1 MEEVEAANEQG
12 VNSMRVDA
20 VVEESIAQAFLR
32 TLGGR
37 GYEREKVRERE
48 INHAT
53 NKTTGKR
60 GIALI
65 IVIIERERRK
75 KKFLTQKN

>member
-1 MEEVEAANEQG
+1 M
-12 VNSMRVDA
+12 
-20 VVEESIAQAFLR
+20 AQAFLR

-37 GYEREKVRERE
+37 GYEREKVREE
-48 INHAT
+48 ETNHAT

-65 IVIIERERRK
+65 MVIIERERGK
-75 KKFLTQKN
+75 KKFQHEKIR